1 MSGAARGA
9 ADRRGERGGDRGVV
23 TTEMVLVMPVLICL
37 LFLVIAAG
45 RLTDAKSDVVGAA
58 SDAARVASLQD
69 NAGDARTQAQ
79 AAATDT
85 VSGEN
90 LNCRGGPEV
99 ALTFLPDGRFERG
112 ATVHVEV
119 TCTVDTRDLTYI
131 GLPVS
136 VTLVEEAW
144 EPIDEHRSL

>member
-1 MSGAARGA
+1 
-9 ADRRGERGGDRGVV
+9 VV
-23 TTEMVLVMPVLICL
+23 TTELVIVMPVLICF

-58 SDAARVASLQD
+58 SDAARVASLQQS
-69 NAGDARTQAQ
+69 AGAARAQAQ

-90 LNCRGGPEV
+90 LNCKDGPQV
-99 ALTFLPDGRFERG
+99 DTDFLPSGEFERG

-119 TCTVDTRDLTYI
+119 TCTVDTRDLTFI
-131 GLPVS
+131 GLPMS
-136 VTLVEEAW
+136 VTLFEEAW
-144 EPIDEHRSL
+144 EPIDAHRSL

>member
-1 MSGAARGA
+1 MNRGA
-9 ADRRGERGGDRGVV
+9 RDRGVV
-23 TTEMVLVMPVLICL
+23 TTELVIVMPVLISF

-58 SDAARVASLQD
+58 SDAARVASLQES
-69 NAGDARTQAQ
+69 AAAARAQAQ

-90 LNCRGGPEV
+90 LNCKDGPQVHTE
-99 ALTFLPDGRFERG
+99 FLPSGEFERG

-119 TCTVDTRDLTYI
+119 TCTVDTRDLTFI
-131 GLPVS
+131 GLPLS

-144 EPIDEHRSL
+144 EPIDAHRSL

>member
-1 MSGAARGA
+1 VNR
-9 ADRRGERGGDRGVV
+9 ETGDRGVV
-23 TTEMVLVMPVLICL
+23 TTELVIVMPVLICF

-58 SDAARVASLQD
+58 SDAARVASLQQS
-69 NAGDARTQAQ
+69 AGAARAQAQ

-90 LNCRGGPEV
+90 LNCKDGPQVDTE
-99 ALTFLPDGRFERG
+99 FLPNGEFERG

-119 TCTVDTRDLTYI
+119 TCTVDTRDLTFI
-131 GLPVS
+131 GLPLS
-136 VTLVEEAW
+136 VTLFEEAW
-144 EPIDEHRSL
+144 EPIDAHRSL